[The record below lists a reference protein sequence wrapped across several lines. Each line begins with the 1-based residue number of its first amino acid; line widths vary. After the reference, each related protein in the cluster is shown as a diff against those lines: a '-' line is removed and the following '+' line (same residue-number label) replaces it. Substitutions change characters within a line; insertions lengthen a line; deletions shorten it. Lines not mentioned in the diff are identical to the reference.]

1 MMVVLM
7 ARVEADGRD
16 GRDGRAG
23 CSGRGRRGGAGGKGG
38 GGELMQEVRSE
49 AVRLGPRAWLVLVA

>member
-1 MMVVLM
+1 MGEMGARAAREEEGGVV
-7 ARVEADGRD
+7 RV
-16 GRDGRAG
+16 
-23 CSGRGRRGGAGGKGG
+23 GKGG